1 MMFERTPLFWRAV
14 AAISTSRSRLLLV
27 NSHLGSREI
36 ARPPVECTTHNH
48 GRTGESMH
56 SNPID
61 GKALSHDE
69 GL

>member
-1 MMFERTPLFWRAV
+1 MMFERTPLLWRAV
-14 AAISTSRSRLLLV
+14 AAISTSRSRFLLV
-27 NSHLGSREI
+27 KSHLGSREI
-36 ARPPVECTTHNH
+36 ARPPVECTLNH